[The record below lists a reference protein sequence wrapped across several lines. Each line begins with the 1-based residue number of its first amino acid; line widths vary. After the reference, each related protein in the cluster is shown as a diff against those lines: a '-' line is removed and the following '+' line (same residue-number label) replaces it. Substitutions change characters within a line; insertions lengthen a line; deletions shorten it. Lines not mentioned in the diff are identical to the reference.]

1 MPGLSIM
8 LPVTVLL
15 ALGFLI
21 FFFWSVK
28 NRDYDDP
35 EMTAVK
41 MVMDDEDD
49 VDRSMQPKAPK
60 AKKEK

>member
-1 MPGLSIM
+1 M
-8 LPVTVLL
+8 LPFTVLL
-15 ALGFLI
+15 ALGFLV

-41 MVMDDEDD
+41 MVMDDDND
-49 VDRSMQPKAPK
+49 VDRSMQPKAAK
-60 AKKEK
+60 TKKEKKS